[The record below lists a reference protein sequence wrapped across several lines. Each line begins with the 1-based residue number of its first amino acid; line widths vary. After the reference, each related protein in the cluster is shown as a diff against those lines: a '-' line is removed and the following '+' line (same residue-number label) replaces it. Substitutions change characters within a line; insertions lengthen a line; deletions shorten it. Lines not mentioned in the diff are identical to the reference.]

1 MTTQEIAKRLFE
13 LTSTNQ
19 HEKAY
24 DELFS
29 DNAVNIEPKHS
40 QGLQSVNGLAAI
52 RLKSEGFNAGI
63 EEVHSGYNHEPMVFG
78 PYIFMEMGMDV
89 TMKGGMRMNMREMC
103 KYEVKDGKIISEEF
117 FY

>member
-1 MTTQEIAKRLFE
+1 MTTQEVAARLYE

-19 HEKAY
+19 HDQAY

-29 DNAVNIEPKHS
+29 SDAINIEPKHS
-40 QGLQSVNGLAAI
+40 QGMQSVDGIDAI
-52 RLKSEGFNAGI
+52 KVKSAEFNQSI
-63 EEVHSGYNHEPMVFG
+63 EEVHSAYNDEPKVFG

-89 TMKGGMRMNMREMC
+89 TMKGMGRMDMKEMC
-103 KYEVKDGKIISEEF
+103 KYEVRDGKIISEEF